1 MVKTFTSKDIR
12 KEVSTKKDHFIKPKC
27 VITGKTEDAG
37 FPLQVDHIV
46 ECQAVAVC
54 INLLIEAKFSEDE
67 TDKLVHVIREHWINS
82 ELFLKNLNII
92 TTLRTAGTVTERV
105 FRTESRA

>member
-1 MVKTFTSKDIR
+1 MVKEYDGEDVR
-12 KEVSTKKDHFIKPKC
+12 KPVSIQKHNLKQKC
-27 VITGKTEDAG
+27 AVTGKTEKTAA
-37 FPLQVDHIV
+37 LQVDHIV

>member
-1 MVKTFTSKDIR
+1 MVTYDGEDLRKDVSK
-12 KEVSTKKDHFIKPKC
+12 KIKYLTPNC
-27 VITGKTEDAG
+27 VITGKTEKTAS
-37 FPLQVDHIV
+37 LQVDHIV